1 MYCNECGNSLPD
13 GVERCPVCGSKV
25 KVQYA
30 NNGMNDFNNGQKND
44 PVQNQYQNDR
54 MGYVNNNYGED
65 SSLSGIVLSE
75 NEQLVRQYHCSSV
88 KQPRCR
94 VCGSNNE
101 DGSKFCWNC
110 GNKLT
115 EQSETRSSSVNQ
127 PGIQQN
133 LGDVQHNQVG
143 TPPKQ
148 VRMPQR
154 QVPPGGFDW
163 ENGKKM
169 AEERLQEGKNIA
181 DGCVGQL
188 KRVAENQTITDKL
201 KKISK
206 KTWGIIGACV
216 ALVLVLLIVIALHK
230 PTVNLNDYLKV
241 TYMMILV

>member
-1 MYCNECGNSLPD
+1 M
-13 GVERCPVCGSKV
+13 
-25 KVQYA
+25 
-30 NNGMNDFNNGQKND
+30 
-44 PVQNQYQNDR
+44 
-54 MGYVNNNYGED
+54 
-65 SSLSGIVLSE
+65 
-75 NEQLVRQYHCSSV
+75 
-88 KQPRCR
+88 RCR

-133 LGDVQHNQVG
+133 SGDVQHNQVG

-169 AEERLQEGKNIA
+169 AEERLQKGKNIA

-188 KRVAENQTITDKL
+188 K
-201 KKISK
+201 
-206 KTWGIIGACV
+206 
-216 ALVLVLLIVIALHK
+216 
-230 PTVNLNDYLKV
+230 
-241 TYMMILV
+241 